1 LNNEISNAVKTLK
14 SNGLILYPTDTIW
27 GIGCD
32 SLSDNAVKKIFKLK
46 KRDLSKPLICLAS
59 SFEMIDE
66 YADINNLKLLK
77 KISKNGPSTFIFLNP
92 KKISKYAISNGDSIA
107 FRIPEDEFCIRLIQV
122 FGKPIISTSANISN
136 DSIPYS
142 FNEINNQ
149 IIEKVDYI
157 VNHRKNDI
165 CKNSSS
171 IYKLEKNGNILKL
184 RWLWI

>member
-1 LNNEISNAVKTLK
+1 MNNEISNALK
-14 SNGLILYPTDTIW
+14 ALNSGGLILYPTDTIW

-32 SLSDNAVKKIFKLK
+32 SLSDNAVKKIFNLK

-59 SFEMIDE
+59 SYEMINE
-66 YADINNLKLLK
+66 YADINNLKILK

-92 KKISKYAISNGDSIA
+92 KKISKYVTSDGDSIA
-107 FRIPEDEFCIRLIQV
+107 FRIPKDEFCIRLIQE

-136 DSIPYS
+136 DNIPHS

-149 IIEKVDYI
+149 IIDKVDYI

-165 CKNSSS
+165 CNNSSS
-171 IYKLEKNGNILKL
+171 IYKLEKDGNLLKL
-184 RWLWI
+184 R

>member
-1 LNNEISNAVKTLK
+1 MNNEISNAIKTLK

-59 SFEMIDE
+59 SFEMINE
-66 YADINNLKLLK
+66 YADINNLKILN

-92 KKISKYAISNGDSIA
+92 RKISKYATSNGDSIA
-107 FRIPEDEFCIRLIQV
+107 FRIPNDDFCIRLIQE

-136 DSIPYS
+136 DKIPHS
-142 FNEINNQ
+142 FKEIDNL
-149 IIEKVDYI
+149 IIDQVDYI
-157 VNHRKNDI
+157 VNYRKNDI

-171 IYKLEKNGNILKL
+171 IYKLDNDGNILKL

>member
-1 LNNEISNAVKTLK
+1 MNNEISNALKTLK
-14 SNGLILYPTDTIW
+14 SGGLILYPTDTIW

-32 SLSDNAVKKIFKLK
+32 SLSDNAVKKIFNLK

-59 SFEMIDE
+59 SYEMINE
-66 YADINNLKLLK
+66 YADINNLKILK

-92 KKISKYAISNGDSIA
+92 KKISKYVTSDGDSIA
-107 FRIPEDEFCIRLIQV
+107 FRIPKDEFCIRLIQE

-136 DSIPYS
+136 DNIPHS

-149 IIEKVDYI
+149 IIDKVDYI
-157 VNHRKNDI
+157 VNLRKNDI
-165 CKNSSS
+165 CNNSSS
-171 IYKLEKNGNILKL
+171 IYKLEKDGNLLKL